1 MADLTASSARTRID
15 VAEAG
20 EIARLARAGDPSLVA
35 REEIEAL
42 LGRSALVLDGLRRR
56 PRYFDGRFLTG
67 ADLTRD
73 QDYIRRRQADLAR
86 ATGTGVVAGLQ
97 VSLEGAAGG
106 EMLAIEAG
114 HGVTPSGDLV
124 LVTTR
129 RSFAPLDL
137 PAVERLDATLGL
149 RAIPR
154 APLGRR
160 TGLFLLALRAVEF
173 TANPIAAY
181 PTRIDGPRSVEDG
194 DVIEA
199 TAVSLIP
206 FPETGGAATLSE
218 ARRAVARRIFLG
230 EPVGLPQDALPL
242 AMVAMERGAIR
253 WIDMPL
259 VRRETGADTPLQVSL
274 GSRPRALAEAFV
286 LQHQAHLADVLA
298 ERAAGGLPA
307 GFPAAEH
314 FAALPAAG
322 QLPAAAILTD
332 TMGFRQIWFP
342 PAMEVDVSFVPED
355 EVPSLVEESLA
366 MPPIDLLGE
375 PEDLDATGVVVLA
388 PVSRARLAR
397 FRAALSQT
405 AVAARPDPAQ
415 GLRRAPLAAL
425 EAMLARRARARETA
439 LRDAEAAAR
448 AAAAE
453 AETRAWIAAWAEA
466 VAALPAA
473 EGGSP
478 LLWYVRRRAV
488 ADRAAITGVA
498 VAVTGDDAGLQ
509 RATRERLTAL
519 GLADRADRIA
529 TAATPFAAARIA
541 ALLAAPRIARHDML
555 VASVVHDLEGA
566 LPAEGDTPRPERI
579 PAPSRERMPAPGTPA
594 PTRGTVRIS
603 PTDARTA
610 ALRDALARR
619 TPSEEMRDVLEA
631 IRIEKTEPGEVTEAE
646 VLAVAAA
653 YAGPRLGE
661 GLERLSAAKPQIPS
675 AGQVWIGDQGDAVE
689 LDRVLR
695 AMDAADL
702 PRFAEKLAKVADA
715 KDAAALA
722 KLIAAEG

>member
-1 MADLTASSARTRID
+1 MVDLSQSSARTRID
-15 VAEAG
+15 VAEAS
-20 EIARLARAGDPSLVA
+20 EIARLARAGDPSFVA
-35 REEIEAL
+35 REEVEAM

-106 EMLAIEAG
+106 EMLTIAAG

-149 RAIPR
+149 RAVPR

-160 TGLFLLALRAVEF
+160 SGLFLLALRAVEF

-181 PTRIDGPRSVEDG
+181 PTRIDGPRMVEDG

-199 TAVSLIP
+199 TAVTLIP
-206 FPETGGAATLSE
+206 FPDTGGAATLGE
-218 ARRAVARRIFLG
+218 ARRALARRLFLG
-230 EPVGLPQDALPL
+230 DPAGLPQDALPL
-242 AMVAMERGAIR
+242 AMVALERGAIR
-253 WIDMPL
+253 WIDMAM

-274 GSRPRALAEAFV
+274 GARPRALAEAFV
-286 LQHQAHLADVLA
+286 LQHQAHLSDVLA
-298 ERAAGGLPA
+298 ERAQGGLPA
-307 GFPAAEH
+307 GFAAAEY

-322 QLPAAAILTD
+322 QLPAASILTD
-332 TMGFRQIWFP
+332 ALGFRQLWFP

-355 EVPSLVEESLA
+355 EVPSLIEESLG
-366 MPPIDLLGE
+366 MPPIDLLGA

-397 FRAALSQT
+397 FRATLAQLSLS
-405 AVAARPDPAQ
+405 ARPDPAQ

-425 EAMLARRARARETA
+425 EAMLARRSRARETA

-448 AAAAE
+448 AAASD
-453 AETRAWIAAWAEA
+453 AETRAWTAAWAEA
-466 VAALPAA
+466 IAALPAA

-478 LLWYVRRRAV
+478 LLWYIRRRTV
-488 ADRAAITGVA
+488 ADRAHLTGVA
-498 VAVTGDDAGLQ
+498 VAITGDDTGQ
-509 RATRERLTAL
+509 QSATDERLKTL
-519 GLADRADRIA
+519 GLTDRARRI
-529 TAATPFAAARIA
+529 TDAATPFASARIA
-541 ALLAAPRIARHDML
+541 SLLAAPRIVAHDAL
-555 VASVVHDLEGA
+555 VASVVLDLERA
-566 LPAEGDTPRPERI
+566 LAPEGSEVGTARRATTER
-579 PAPSRERMPAPGTPA
+579 REARRLREVAMRTGGITIRTN
-594 PTRGTVRIS
+594 PTG
-603 PTDARTA
+603 RTA
-610 ALRDALARR
+610 A
-619 TPSEEMRDVLEA
+619 EEMREVLTA
-631 IRIEKTEPGEVTEAE
+631 IRAEKTEPGKVTEAE

-653 YAGPRLGE
+653 YAAPRLGE
-661 GLERLSAAKPQIPS
+661 GFERLATTKPEIPAAGK
-675 AGQVWIGDQGDAVE
+675 AWIGLQGEAVA

-695 AMDAADL
+695 DMPANDL
-702 PRFAEKLAKVADA
+702 PSFVEKLAKSADA
-715 KDAAALA
+715 QDAAMLA
-722 KLIAAEG
+722 KLIGKEG